1 MKSEAELQ
9 RAHDLFVALITGD
22 VALPSMSPNAMRNVH
37 SAADVL
43 CWVLDHE
50 HNSTFAC
57 NLRQVREQVA
67 AAGYVE
73 HEGEQPGG
81 DK

>member
-9 RAHDLFVALITGD
+9 KAHDLFVAIITGEIGLSNLPPE
-22 VALPSMSPNAMRNVH
+22 ALRNIVV
-37 SAADVL
+37 STDVL
-43 CWVLDHE
+43 CWALDHD

-57 NLRQVREQVA
+57 NLRQVREQIA

-73 HEGEQPGG
+73 HEGELPGG
-81 DK
+81 N